1 MLSWPRCA
9 LIRRVLIV
17 QAEEAA
23 EYLNFLSSLPHIS
36 KVAKR
41 SRRPL
46 LPPPRPDVDGRLRKT
61 LVLDLDHT
69 LIRSTLFNP
78 HMPAKVRNA
87 KDPCINAMHAS
98 GLWLCATCGC
108 QATTGH
114 SLASHL
120 VYANAVKD
128 LCGRPSSCGMSC
140 RSLELTD
147 YICKKACLD
156 IHPAA
161 VCLRAFV
168 AACGGCS
175 EVDCARLQSS
185 REVFVTGDG
194 ARTAFARRPP
204 LARVLESGSTLFEIA
219 VFTAGSQVH
228 AYSPT

>member
-9 LIRRVLIV
+9 LICRVLIV

-87 KDPCINAMHAS
+87 KDPCINAMHGS
-98 GLWLCATCGC
+98 GLWLRATCGC

-120 VYANAVKD
+120 VHANAVKD
-128 LCGRPSSCGMSC
+128 LCGRPSSCGLNANELQITGDYGLHLQEGLSGYPSSC
-140 RSLELTD
+140 GLSASVCCCLRGLFRSG
-147 YICKKACLD
+147 
-156 IHPAA
+156 
-161 VCLRAFV
+161 LRAF
-168 AACGGCS
+168 AEQPGGIC
-175 EVDCARLQSS
+175 D
-185 REVFVTGDG
+185 
-194 ARTAFARRPP
+194 RRRRAHG
-204 LARVLESGSTLFEIA
+204 L
-219 VFTAGSQVH
+219 
-228 AYSPT
+228 